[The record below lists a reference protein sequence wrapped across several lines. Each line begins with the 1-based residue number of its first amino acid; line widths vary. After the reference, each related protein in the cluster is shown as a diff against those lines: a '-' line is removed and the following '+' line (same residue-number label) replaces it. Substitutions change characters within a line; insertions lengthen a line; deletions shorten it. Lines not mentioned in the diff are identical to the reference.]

1 MPTWQMRGKLFQ
13 IHIAAY
19 DTRCSYIYNVANKTF
34 KDIIAA
40 DQLKQKSVQVHMEKE
55 SHVST

>member
-1 MPTWQMRGKLFQ
+1 MRGKLFQ

-40 DQLKQKSVQVHMEKE
+40 DQLKQKSVQVNMEKE